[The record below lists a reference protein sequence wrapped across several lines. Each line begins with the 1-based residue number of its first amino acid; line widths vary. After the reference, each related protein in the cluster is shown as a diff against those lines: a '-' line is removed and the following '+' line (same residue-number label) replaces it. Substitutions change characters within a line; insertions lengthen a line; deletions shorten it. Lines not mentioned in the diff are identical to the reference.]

1 MEERILSVIH
11 TVLGLE
17 KVDTTISQAN
27 CEKWDSMRHLNLI
40 VALVLEFDVEF
51 EPEEIAEMKSFEII
65 KKFLEE
71 KTDKAM

>member
-1 MEERILSVIH
+1 MEERILSVIR

-17 KVDTTISQAN
+17 KADTIISHAN

-40 VALVLEFDVEF
+40 VALELEFGVEF

-71 KTDKAM
+71 KID